1 MGLVTH
7 LSREERIGLG
17 IAAVAHVAL
26 VAALYYN
33 VQDDPT
39 PLPIPERMTV
49 SLADQVSLESTAPDA
64 VPEVQAAVA
73 PVLAPEPAPV
83 IEPAPAPVV
92 APQPK
97 PTARPVPPPP
107 TPAPRPTARPTPKPT
122 PTPTTRPSPRPT
134 SSARPTPAPSARP
147 SSAPS
152 ARPSAAPSARP
163 TTAPT
168 QATRGGGS
176 RVGSDFLAGAGA
188 SQSGAT
194 RGTQAA
200 SFGAAE
206 QASLQQAINR
216 QLSPHWSAPQ
226 GLDAEQLVTVL
237 SWELNED
244 GSLKGRP
251 VVVSQS
257 GITDSNRPQASLH
270 AERAIRAVQLA
281 APFDLPKEFYDKWKR
296 IRTWRFDRRL

>member
-1 MGLVTH
+1 MGPVTH

-17 IAAVAHVAL
+17 LAAVAHVAL
-26 VAALYYN
+26 VAGLYYN

-64 VPEVQAAVA
+64 VSEVQAAVA

-83 IEPAPAPVV
+83 IEPMPEPVV

-97 PTARPVPPPP
+97 PTARPTP
-107 TPAPRPTARPTPKPT
+107 TPRPTASPRPTPRATAKPT
-122 PTPTTRPSPRPT
+122 PTPTARPSPRPT
-134 SSARPTPAPSARP
+134 SSARPTPT
-147 SSAPS
+147 
-152 ARPSAAPSARP
+152 PSARP

-168 QATRGGGS
+168 LTNRGGGS
-176 RVGSDFLAGAGA
+176 RLGSDFLAGAGA

-200 SFGAAE
+200 TFGAAE

-216 QLSPHWSAPQ
+216 QLGPNWSAPQ
-226 GLDAEQLVTVL
+226 GLDAEKLVTVL
-237 SWELNED
+237 VWELNED
-244 GSLKGRP
+244 GSLRGRP
-251 VVVSQS
+251 QLVRQT
-257 GITDSNRPQASLH
+257 GITDSNRPQAPLH
-270 AERAIRAVQLA
+270 AERAIKAVQLA
-281 APFDLPKEFYDKWKR
+281 APFDLPKEFYSKWKR
-296 IRTWRFDRRL
+296 LTWTFDRRLGP